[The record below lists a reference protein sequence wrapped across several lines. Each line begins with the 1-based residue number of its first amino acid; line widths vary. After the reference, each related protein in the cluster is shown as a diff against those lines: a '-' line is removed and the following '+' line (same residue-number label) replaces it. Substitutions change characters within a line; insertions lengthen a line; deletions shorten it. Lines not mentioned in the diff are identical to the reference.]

1 MKLATTHLRAIRST
15 LGKAARLG
23 GLKRLMREA
32 TSDEF
37 AAVFMHGLNEET
49 RARALETFQRVAAKC
64 QESPP
69 PVMTKT
75 GKLHDRVKI
84 RWTDEAIARL
94 RKHAPQIKSNRA
106 LALALGYPEY

>member
-1 MKLATTHLRAIRST
+1 
-15 LGKAARLG
+15 
-23 GLKRLMREA
+23 MREV

-64 QESPP
+64 QASPSP
-69 PVMTKT
+69 LMTTT
-75 GKLHDRVKI
+75 GKFHDRVKI

-94 RKHAPQIKSNRA
+94 RQHAPHIKSNRA
-106 LALALGYPEY
+106 LALTLGYPEYCAEAVRLARRRLLLHLQRLEPQKSP